1 MWPFKKHPDSSALR
15 GEVAK
20 LRLEVHALS
29 AHVGLAL
36 TRAQKALNTV
46 AELRRELGEPTQ
58 PQEPQAAPKVKAKA
72 RAKTQASKK
81 EIAVRHRIAREIL
94 EAKDAW
100 LNRRELIALM
110 RAAGAPLSPMAE
122 NNCVPA
128 TLTSL
133 HKFADAVGAG
143 GAARYRA
150 KKWRTK

>member
-1 MWPFKKHPDSSALR
+1 MWPFKKHDNSDLLA
-15 GEVAK
+15 EVAK
-20 LRLEVHALS
+20 LRSEVKGISGTA
-29 AHVGLAL
+29 VLAL

-72 RAKTQASKK
+72 RTKTQASKK

-110 RAAGAPLSPMAE
+110 RAAGAPLSAMAE
-122 NNCVPA
+122 KCSVPA